1 MKSWIETGHFSRI
14 VGVKAQTVLVIGL
27 CCHDEWIFV
36 VAVSVSVFSSA
47 SSHFISKQAIWA
59 ERQKKLEPH
68 THTHTTYT
76 NTHTQKNGKKKF
88 LFSRRHGRVVDNK
101 KPRGPIQQKTM
112 TPSPSKWKKLFNNQT
127 AQQTPAR
134 IFRCNRKRIGNKSS
148 WHNHIG
154 TEFAQEHKA
163 HEQKKTTRKNKNGQA
178 LVFFFFGYYF

>member
-1 MKSWIETGHFSRI
+1 MTNGFLWWQFQFRFFPRPPLTLSPNKRYGQRGRKNWS
-14 VGVKAQTVLVIGL
+14 
-27 CCHDEWIFV
+27 
-36 VAVSVSVFSSA
+36 
-47 SSHFISKQAIWA
+47 
-59 ERQKKLEPH
+59 H
-68 THTHTTYT
+68 THTHTPHIQ
-76 NTHTQKNGKKKF
+76 THTHRKMKKKF

-178 LVFFFFGYYF
+178 LVFFFWLLLLVSTRSDHQLETAGGNLLR